1 MAYCMNIGSDKCL
14 ELIISNKRLVRL
26 VIESSGISIDT
37 TGLLL
42 TSSLSEQVFEFEL
55 LDLANRVRL
64 FKTIRGHK
72 FGSLGM

>member
-1 MAYCMNIGSDKCL
+1 M
-14 ELIISNKRLVRL
+14 LVRL
-26 VIESSGISIDT
+26 VIESSGISIHT

-42 TSSLSEQVFEFEL
+42 TSSLSEQEFEFDFDFDL

-72 FGSLGM
+72 FGSLGMRGF